1 MRTLDDYPPGEWFA
15 RHAMAVPS
23 VEEKREI
30 FVELCRVA
38 KLRGSPGIHDIM
50 DYLNSDE
57 MELLVTMI
65 GERFPMHDAE
75 LEQALLLFFLSNGES
90 SKKCNVPSRP

>member
-30 FVELCRVA
+30 FVKLVRVA
-38 KLRGSPGIHDIM
+38 TLRGSPGIHDIM
-50 DYLNSDE
+50 DYLYDGE

-65 GERFPMHDAE
+65 GKRFPIDDAE
-75 LEQALLLFFLSNGES
+75 LEDALILFFLSNGES
-90 SKKCNVPSRP
+90 SKQSSVPSCP